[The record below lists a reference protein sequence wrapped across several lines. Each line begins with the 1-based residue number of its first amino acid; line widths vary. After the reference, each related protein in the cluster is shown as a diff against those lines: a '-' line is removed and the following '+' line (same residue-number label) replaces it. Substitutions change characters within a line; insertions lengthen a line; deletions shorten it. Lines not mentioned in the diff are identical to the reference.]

1 MMDKADFRE
10 ILVILVKRWILIFLA
25 IELVFFAIFG
35 TNYLSLRNLQNI
47 LLTSTVV
54 LLLATGQT
62 FVIIS
67 TSRQRIGREACTFL
81 RH

>member
-25 IELVFFAIFG
+25 IELIFFAIFG

-62 FVIIS
+62 FVII
-67 TSRQRIGREACTFL
+67 TGGIDL
-81 RH
+81 